1 MLGTAGSLEW
11 TKREDVGDSVTNKAS
26 GPHWQGPDV
35 FMWAAASGRRGH
47 HRTGS
52 PVKMEEGRSERETA
66 GKEVDAT
73 GQQEMEG

>member
-11 TKREDVGDSVTNKAS
+11 TKRELVGDSITNKAS
-26 GPHWQGPDV
+26 GPHWEGP
-35 FMWAAASGRRGH
+35 AASGRRGH
-47 HRTGS
+47 HRIGS

>member
-11 TKREDVGDSVTNKAS
+11 TKREDVCDSVTNKAS
-26 GPHWQGPDV
+26 GPHWEGPDV
-35 FMWAAASGRRGH
+35 FMWAAASGKRGH

-66 GKEVDAT
+66 GKEVDAM
-73 GQQEMEG
+73 GQQEMGG